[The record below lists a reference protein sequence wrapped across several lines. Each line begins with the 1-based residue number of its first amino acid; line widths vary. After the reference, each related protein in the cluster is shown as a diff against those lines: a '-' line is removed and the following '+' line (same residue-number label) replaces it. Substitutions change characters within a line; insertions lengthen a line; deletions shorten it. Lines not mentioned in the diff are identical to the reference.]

1 MALVKQS
8 HEKCD
13 GLLINWKIISIMLNK
28 NLIVAAAN
36 GNADEVRR
44 LIPLSDSLADKTQA
58 LQYAVQNG
66 HFECVKLLIPVS
78 NPKDNNSSALSRA
91 AYYGDLAII
100 KLLLPHSNPK
110 ANNSQALC
118 IAVLQ
123 GHDMCVGILHSV
135 SDPKKALEYLKT
147 THPDKNHIWGG
158 LEQAVLAQHNQK
170 RLTRLLKKCVSEH
183 TGRAQSSTR
192 KM

>member
-58 LQYAVQNG
+58 LHYAVQNG

-78 NPKDNNSSALSRA
+78 NPKDNNSSALKCA
-91 AYYGDLAII
+91 VHYGDLEILE
-100 KLLLPHSNPK
+100 LLLPHSNPK
-110 ANNSQALC
+110 ANDSEALC
-118 IAVLQ
+118 IAVLE
-123 GHDMCVGILHSV
+123 GHDMCVSVLHSV
-135 SDPKKALEYLKT
+135 SDPKKALECLKT

-158 LEQAVLAQHNQK
+158 LEQAVLAQQK
-170 RLTRLLKKCVSEH
+170 QERLIRLLKKCVSEH
-183 TGRAQSSTR
+183 TGCARIPTR